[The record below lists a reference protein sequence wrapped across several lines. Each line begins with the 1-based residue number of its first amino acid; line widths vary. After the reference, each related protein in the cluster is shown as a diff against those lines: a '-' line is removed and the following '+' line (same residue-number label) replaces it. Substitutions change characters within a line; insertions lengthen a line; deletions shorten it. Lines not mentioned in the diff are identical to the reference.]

1 MGEKKQ
7 PPSLEDL
14 GERLRVAR
22 EHREAGRRS
31 DNSLSGDASGFSG
44 LGWALRVG
52 VEMVSALVV
61 GVGIG
66 LALDWWLD
74 TGPWFLVVFF
84 LLGAGAA
91 MMNVYRAAMGYG
103 LAVGYRKPEHDGSA
117 EAEATESDLGGDSRN
132 GGAGNGDANR
142 HPGGTEGER

>member
-22 EHREAGRRS
+22 EHREAGRRP
-31 DNSLSGDASGFSG
+31 DDSLSGGASGFGG

-66 LALDWWLD
+66 LALDWWLG

-91 MMNVYRAAMGYG
+91 IMNVYRAAMGYG
-103 LAVGYRKPEHDGSA
+103 LAVGYRKPEDGGDPDA
-117 EAEATESDLGGDSRN
+117 GATKSDLGGESRN
-132 GGAGNGDANR
+132 GTAGNGDANG
-142 HPGGTEGER
+142 HPGGKEGER